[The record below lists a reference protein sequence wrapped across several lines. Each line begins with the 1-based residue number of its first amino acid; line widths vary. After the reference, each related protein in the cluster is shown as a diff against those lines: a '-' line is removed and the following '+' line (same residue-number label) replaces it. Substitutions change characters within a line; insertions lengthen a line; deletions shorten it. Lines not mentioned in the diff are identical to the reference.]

1 MLYVAHTTVHVT
13 RKDKTPRAN
22 IVHLVAFI
30 GLPFRHG
37 GKYMCPNTCP
47 KIQKFC
53 ILQTHTMGIVIL
65 NAFCH
70 IEGKKVKRTT

>member
-1 MLYVAHTTVHVT
+1 MLYFAHTTVHVI
-13 RKDKTPRAN
+13 RKDKTPRAY
-22 IVHLVAFI
+22 IVHLVAVI

-37 GKYMCPNTCP
+37 GKYMDPNTCP

-65 NAFCH
+65 KTFYRK
-70 IEGKKVKRTT
+70 EGKKVKLNA